1 MIDSNQIDLINS
13 VLLKYYPEK
22 IGLFGSR
29 VRGDGNEKSDL
40 DILISF
46 KNAGKSPY
54 SLLELL
60 SIEKTLEDKLGFRV
74 EVVNENNIKNNI
86 LRQSIFTD
94 LVIIYLQTGY

>member
-13 VLLKYYPEK
+13 VLIKYYPEK